1 MNENMRHTPSPK
13 TRKAMYYLSR
23 NIAYH
28 KKDNVEY
35 VRCPYYGTQYCEKY
49 DLINVT
55 CNGWKEG
62 CNYE

>member
-1 MNENMRHTPSPK
+1 MSENMRRTSSDK
-13 TRKAMYYLSR
+13 TKKSMVYFMR
-23 NIAYH
+23 NVAYH

-35 VRCPYYGTQYCEKY
+35 VRCPYYGSQYCEKY
-49 DLINVT
+49 NLINVT